1 MSVWPSRIAMTV
13 EDSSSAASAIAPLLP
28 FPPMQSLEI
37 PQLIKY
43 SITPKDDGV
52 LLCIWEPAPMTDTRV
67 RPFLF
72 MARYRLADDNE
83 AKTVLEEYQ
92 VAYQALG
99 SQSG

>member
-1 MSVWPSRIAMTV
+1 MTV